1 MHNDLINGTFEAI
14 GGIMIWSNVFMLL
27 KDKKVMG
34 VNVWAT
40 VVFNLWGIW
49 NLYYYPSLNQ
59 WASFVGGLVIV
70 SGNTFW
76 VFLAYKFRTR
86 RD

>member
-1 MHNDLINGTFEAI
+1 MHNDLINGMFEFI
-14 GGIMIWSNVFMLL
+14 GGIMIWSNVFVLL

-40 VVFNLWGIW
+40 VVFNLWGFW

-59 WASFVGGLVIV
+59 WASFIGGLVIV
-70 SGNTFW
+70 LGNTSW
-76 VFLAYKFRTR
+76 VLLAYKYRKN
-86 RD
+86 